1 MAVSRARGFYAAHLV
16 THADAH
22 IIDKMGKMA
31 ARLRNTKCYNTHS
44 TKKTNK
50 NGTSTLRKRTIIR
63 SIVL

>member
-1 MAVSRARGFYAAHLV
+1 MEVSRARGFYAAHLV
-16 THADAH
+16 THADA
-22 IIDKMGKMA
+22 DKMGKMA

>member
-22 IIDKMGKMA
+22 IIDKMA